1 MVTEFA
7 EIEVKP
13 GMEQQFRDGVESC
26 KPLFARAPGCH
37 GLELHRS
44 IEHPQLFMLLIKW
57 DAVQNHV
64 DMTKSPDFQLWR
76 GAVGA
81 CFAGKPRVFHTETVV
96 G

>member
-7 EIEVKP
+7 EIEVTP
-13 GMEQQFRDGVESC
+13 GSEAAFVAGVESC

-44 IEHPQLFMLLIKW
+44 IESPSTFILLIKW

-64 DMTKSPDFQLWR
+64 DMTKSPDFQTWR
-76 GAVGA
+76 ATVGGF
-81 CFAGKPRVFHTETVV
+81 FAGKPRVFHSNTVV
-96 G
+96 S

>member
-1 MVTEFA
+1 
-7 EIEVKP
+7 
-13 GMEQQFRDGVESC
+13 
-26 KPLFARAPGCH
+26 
-37 GLELHRS
+37 
-44 IEHPQLFMLLIKW
+44 MLLIKW